1 MNCLQYQFYLV
12 KLKGNC
18 TCSHKQST
26 LPLTTSRPDEECT
39 IQHTHIKNRT
49 CTVRS
54 ITHVHVTLHTCTKE
68 SYMYSTFD
76 VTHVHV
82 TQHTCTKAVHVST
95 QVHVT
100 QNVHVSTIKII
111 PGLTD
116 QPSVQNL
123 QAL

>member
-1 MNCLQYQFYLV
+1 
-12 KLKGNC
+12 
-18 TCSHKQST
+18 
-26 LPLTTSRPDEECT
+26 
-39 IQHTHIKNRT
+39 
-49 CTVRS
+49 
-54 ITHVHVTLHTCTKE
+54 
-68 SYMYSTFD
+68 MYSTSD
-76 VTHVHV
+76 VSTHVHV

-111 PGLTD
+111 PGLID

>member
-1 MNCLQYQFYLV
+1 M
-12 KLKGNC
+12 
-18 TCSHKQST
+18 
-26 LPLTTSRPDEECT
+26 
-39 IQHTHIKNRT
+39 
-49 CTVRS
+49 
-54 ITHVHVTLHTCTKE
+54 ITHVHVTQHTCTKE

-116 QPSVQNL
+116 QPSAQNL

>member
-1 MNCLQYQFYLV
+1 MLNSRETVHVVTNSQHSPSRRVDQTRSAPFNIY
-12 KLKGNC
+12 
-18 TCSHKQST
+18 T
-26 LPLTTSRPDEECT
+26 L
-39 IQHTHIKNRT
+39 KNRT

-54 ITHVHVTLHTCTKE
+54 ITHVHVTQHTCTKE

-95 QVHVT
+95 HVHVT

-111 PGLTD
+111 PGLID

>member
-1 MNCLQYQFYLV
+1 
-12 KLKGNC
+12 
-18 TCSHKQST
+18 
-26 LPLTTSRPDEECT
+26 
-39 IQHTHIKNRT
+39 
-49 CTVRS
+49 
-54 ITHVHVTLHTCTKE
+54 
-68 SYMYSTFD
+68 MYSTFD

-95 QVHVT
+95 
-100 QNVHVSTIKII
+100 IKII

>member
-39 IQHTHIKNRT
+39 IQHTHTKQRT
-49 CTVRS
+49 CTVRL
-54 ITHVHVTLHTCTKE
+54 I
-68 SYMYSTFD
+68 
-76 VTHVHV
+76 THVHV

-111 PGLTD
+111 PGLID